1 MAILGLG
8 VRTSE
13 LSSSPF
19 DGNFQRK
26 VLNRSGRTVEP
37 RTARR
42 GPRFMPSA
50 AAILLLMSRRQ
61 GRNYILMWSDH
72 TSVQTRDM
80 EQLVS
85 VVRRAAYYHAQ
96 ERGT

>member
-1 MAILGLG
+1 
-8 VRTSE
+8 
-13 LSSSPF
+13 
-19 DGNFQRK
+19 
-26 VLNRSGRTVEP
+26 
-37 RTARR
+37 
-42 GPRFMPSA
+42 MPSA

-85 VVRRAAYYHAQ
+85 VVRRDAYYHAQ
-96 ERGT
+96 EKGT